1 MSSNL
6 TKAYIEAQT
15 KQVKLLLKA
24 GADPNQVTKWGITP
38 SHRAAYDG
46 YLEIAELLLKAG
58 ADPNRVDSD
67 GNTPLYYAVY
77 HEHLKIVKLLLKAGA
92 DPNQAN
98 KYGRTPLCWVSYYG
112 RLDIAE
118 LLKSYENKISSLSL
132 LCLRIIYKNKINTE
146 NIPSMIMEWEFH
158 Q

>member
-46 YLEIAELLLKAG
+46 YLEIAE
-58 ADPNRVDSD
+58 
-67 GNTPLYYAVY
+67 
-77 HEHLKIVKLLLKAGA
+77 LLLKAGA